1 MKKSITYI
9 ITTLLTVLSIHS
21 FAFDN
26 DKPSTTLEPQKAI
39 SSEILI
45 VNINQADPKALLSLK
60 GIGKK
65 KAQAIIN
72 YRQKNGDF
80 TDINDLLNVQGIGKL
95 VVKENKN
102 RLKI

>member
-1 MKKSITYI
+1 MKKLLTL

-21 FAFDN
+21 YAFN
-26 DKPSTTLEPQKAI
+26 DKKPSTTLEPQKSI
-39 SSEILI
+39 STEILI
-45 VNINQADPKALLSLK
+45 VDINQADPKALLSLK

-80 TDINDLLNVQGIGKL
+80 TDINDLLKVQGIGMH